1 MARRIFVMNPGSSS
15 MKVALYE
22 DLKPVFT
29 ESIRLDAGKLRQYK
43 RVYDQIEFRYSL
55 ILELAEKMGLDFG
68 TLDAIACRGGFCKPV
83 IAGTYEINEAMLA
96 DLRDARWGEH
106 ASNVGPFIADRLAK
120 EYGIHAYITN
130 PVSVDEFMPESYVTG
145 MPEVRRV
152 SKFHALNHKAVARR
166 VALQLGRNYED
177 CNFIVAHMGGGISIA
192 AHQKGLVIDCSNP
205 AEEGPMS
212 IDRAGTMP
220 VLQFTDYVYKSGLSR
235 DEMILKVST
244 GGGLMRYIGETDL
257 IKIEEMAQSDPQVKL
272 LLDTLSYRIA
282 FWISGFAATLKG
294 QVDAVILTGGM
305 ARSDVIVPAVRER
318 VSFIAPVVL
327 VPGEFEMDALAEGT
341 FGVLAGTEE
350 NKVY

>member
-1 MARRIFVMNPGSSS
+1 

-22 DLKPVFT
+22 DQKPVFT
-29 ESIRLDAGKLRQYK
+29 ESIRLDAKELQKYK
-43 RVYDQIEFRYSL
+43 RVYDQIEFRYKL
-55 ILELAEKMGLDFG
+55 ILQLAEKMGLRFD

-83 IAGTYEINEAMLA
+83 VAGTYEINEAMLS

-120 EYGIHAYITN
+120 EYGIRAYITN

-145 MPEVRRV
+145 IPEVRRI

-166 VALQLGRNYED
+166 VAEKMGRTYED
-177 CNFIVAHMGGGISIA
+177 CNFIAAHMGGGISIA
-192 AHQKGLVIDCSNP
+192 AHCKGLVIDCSNP

-235 DEMILKVST
+235 DEMMVKIST
-244 GGGLMRYIGETDL
+244 GCGLMSYIGETDL
-257 IKIEEMAQSDPQVKL
+257 IKIEAMAERDPAVKL

-294 QVDAVILTGGM
+294 QVDGVILTGGM
-305 ARSDVIVPAVRER
+305 ARSDVIVPAVSER
-318 VSFIAPVVL
+318 VSFIAPVVV

-341 FGVLAGTEE
+341 LGVLTGTEE